1 MYIFGQIMKC
11 KPQVKT
17 ILLKIK
23 EAFGGF
29 EFGLTGKCFPCPEMG
44 HKHKVKVIYSQHYH
58 IILAASLDK
67 MYSL

>member
-1 MYIFGQIMKC
+1 MFGQIMKG
-11 KPQVKT
+11 KLQMKT
-17 ILLKIK
+17 ILLKIQ